1 MNKTVK
7 RGLLIAAGVAAACG
21 VVWGGLTLAR
31 NAQRG
36 NVNVYAVSDFSM
48 SDYWGDT
55 SQTSGMVTTDEM
67 QKIFLSDTQ
76 KVSKVYVEEGQTVK
90 KGDKLLSYDTTLTSL
105 DVERAQIAYEKQVL
119 ALETAKKEL
128 ERLQL
133 AMDQEELQKKM
144 DELQA
149 EIDKKYEESRKGIFD
164 KETQP
169 IEAGKPQLLTE
180 LSGDGSKES
189 PLYYNWNSEDEL
201 TSENLIKLLPS
212 GKASA
217 YVVLV
222 IHKDN
227 TTLGDI
233 VNCCGLYL
241 QWEKSDGQGG
251 GETGGETGGGE
262 TGGQPGGETGGQGGD
277 TGNTG
282 DTGDIAGQTGDD
294 GQTTPVMPGTGEDQ
308 PETPKE
314 TVKIFP
320 AKLAEAPDI
329 VIDGT
334 TDEIRALQA
343 ELEALQKLFDESY
356 PKEEL
361 VKMIR
366 DKIREISEMDVTIRL
381 AAVNLEKVKKEVGS
395 DTVYSELDGTIKAV
409 RDSGSADFD
418 KTQAVVEVSGGGGYY
433 IEGALSELELDTVS
447 IGETV
452 QVSSW
457 MTGASAEGEIVEIS
471 DYPTDNANSWSD
483 GNSNV
488 SYYPFKVFVSEDADL
503 REGDY
508 VEMSYQNSTGSA
520 DGNTLYLES
529 MFIRTE
535 NGKSYVL
542 VRGDHDKLEKRWV
555 QTGRNLWGSYTQ
567 IRGGLTADDFVAFP
581 YGRNVTE
588 GAGTVEATSDQLYNG
603 M

>member
-31 NAQRG
+31 DAQRG

-48 SDYWGDT
+48 TDYWGDT
-55 SQTSGMVTTDEM
+55 SQTSGTVSTDKM
-67 QKIFLSDTQ
+67 QKIYLSDTQ
-76 KVSKVYVEEGQTVK
+76 KISKVYVQEGQTVK

-119 ALETAKKEL
+119 ALETAQKEL

-133 AMDQEELQKKM
+133 AQDQEELQKAI
-144 DELQA
+144 DELTAQI
-149 EIDKKYEESRKGIFD
+149 EKKYEESRGNIIKD
-164 KETQP
+164 NTKP
-169 IEAGKPQLLTE
+169 IESIQKLEKVEPLTDPE
-180 LSGDGSKES
+180 GDGSKDK

-201 TSENLIKLLPS
+201 TPENLIKLLPS

-233 VNCCGLYL
+233 VNCCGLFL
-241 QWEKSDGQGG
+241 KWEKTGSGESGGTTGGTAG
-251 GETGGETGGGE
+251 GETG
-262 TGGQPGGETGGQGGD
+262 QPGGDAADAALPGD
-277 TGNTG
+277 ENE
-282 DTGDIAGQTGDD
+282 D
-294 GQTTPVMPGTGEDQ
+294 GAVDPVTPADPPAASG
-308 PETPKE
+308 E

-320 AKLAEAPDI
+320 AKLAEAPAI

-334 TDEIRALQA
+334 TDEIRALQK
-343 ELEALQKLFDESY
+343 ELEELQKLFEESH

-361 VKMIR
+361 AKMIR
-366 DKIREISEMDVTIRL
+366 DKIQEISEMDVTIKL
-381 AAVNLEKVKKEVGS
+381 AKLNLEQVKKEVGS
-395 DTVYSELDGTIKAV
+395 DTVYSELDGTVKAV

-418 KTQAVVEVSGGGGYY
+418 KSQAVVEVSGGGGYY
-433 IEGALSELELDTVS
+433 IDGAVSELELGTVS

-452 QVSSW
+452 QISSW
-457 MTGASAEGEIVEIS
+457 MTGASCEGEIVEIS

-508 VEMSYQNSTGSA
+508 VDMSYQNTSGSA
-520 DGNTLYLES
+520 DGNNLYLES

-535 NGKSYVL
+535 NGKSYVM
-542 VRGDHDKLEKRWV
+542 VRGENGKLEQRWV

-567 IRGGLTADDFVAFP
+567 IRGGLTVDDFVAFP
-581 YGRNVTE
+581 YGRDVVE
-588 GAGTVEATSDQLYNG
+588 GAGTTEATRDQLYNG

>member
-7 RGLLIAAGVAAACG
+7 RGLLIAAGVVAACG

-119 ALETAKKEL
+119 ALETSKKEL

-133 AMDQEELQKKM
+133 AMDQEALQEKM

-169 IEAGKPQLLTE
+169 IEAGKPQLLTK
-180 LSGDGSKES
+180 LSGDGSKEK
-189 PLYYNWNSEDEL
+189 PLYYDWNSEDAL
-201 TSENLIKLLPS
+201 TSENLIKLLPENS
-212 GKASA
+212 GAVV

-222 IHKDN
+222 IHVDN

-233 VNCCGLYL
+233 VNCCGLRL
-241 QWEKSDGQGG
+241 EWVNPSGG
-251 GETGGETGGGE
+251 GESGEGGQTGGETG
-262 TGGQPGGETGGQGGD
+262 
-277 TGNTG
+277 
-282 DTGDIAGQTGDD
+282 DTGDVAGQTGDD
-294 GQTTPVMPGTGEDQ
+294 GQTTPVTPGTGEDQ

-320 AKLAEAPDI
+320 AKLAEAPQI

-334 TDEIRALQA
+334 TDEILALQK
-343 ELEALQKLFDESY
+343 ELEELQKLFEESY

-366 DKIREISEMDVTIRL
+366 DKIREISEMDVTIKL
-381 AAVNLEKVKKEVGS
+381 AAVNLEQVKKEVGS
-395 DTVYSELDGTIKAV
+395 DTVYSELSGTIKAV

-447 IGETV
+447 VGETV

-542 VRGDHDKLEKRWV
+542 VRGDHDRLEKRWV

-567 IRGGLTADDFVAFP
+567 IRGGLTVDDFVAFP
-581 YGRNVTE
+581 YGRNVAE
-588 GAGTVEATSDQLYNG
+588 GAGTVEATRDQLYNG

>member
-31 NAQRG
+31 DAQRG

-48 SDYWGDT
+48 TDYWGDT
-55 SQTSGMVTTDEM
+55 SQTSGTVSTDKM
-67 QKIFLSDTQ
+67 QKIYLSDTQ
-76 KVSKVYVEEGQTVK
+76 KISKVYVQEGQTVK

-119 ALETAKKEL
+119 ALETAQKEL

-133 AMDQEELQKKM
+133 AQDQEELQKAI
-144 DELQA
+144 DELTAQI
-149 EIDKKYEESRKGIFD
+149 EKKYEESRGNIIKD
-164 KETQP
+164 NTKP
-169 IEAGKPQLLTE
+169 IESIQKLEKVEPLTDPE
-180 LSGDGSKES
+180 GDGSKDK

-201 TSENLIKLLPS
+201 TPENLIKLLPS

-233 VNCCGLYL
+233 VNCCGLFL
-241 QWEKSDGQGG
+241 KWEKTGSGESGGTTGGTAG
-251 GETGGETGGGE
+251 GETG
-262 TGGQPGGETGGQGGD
+262 QPGGDAADAALPGD
-277 TGNTG
+277 ENE
-282 DTGDIAGQTGDD
+282 D
-294 GQTTPVMPGTGEDQ
+294 GAADPVTPADPPAASG
-308 PETPKE
+308 E

-320 AKLAEAPDI
+320 AKLAEAPAI

-334 TDEIRALQA
+334 TDEIRALQK
-343 ELEALQKLFDESY
+343 ELEELQKLFEESH

-361 VKMIR
+361 AKMIR
-366 DKIREISEMDVTIRL
+366 DKIQEISEMDVTIKL
-381 AAVNLEKVKKEVGS
+381 AKLNLEQVKKEVGS
-395 DTVYSELDGTIKAV
+395 DTVYSELDGTVKAV

-418 KTQAVVEVSGGGGYY
+418 KSQAVVEVSGGGGYY
-433 IEGALSELELDTVS
+433 IDGAVSELELGTVS

-452 QVSSW
+452 QISSW
-457 MTGASAEGEIVEIS
+457 MTGASCEGEIVEIS

-508 VEMSYQNSTGSA
+508 VDMSYQNTSGSA
-520 DGNTLYLES
+520 DGNNLYLES

-535 NGKSYVL
+535 NGKSYVM
-542 VRGDHDKLEKRWV
+542 VRGENGRLEQRWV

-567 IRGGLTADDFVAFP
+567 IRGGLTVDDFVAFP
-581 YGRNVTE
+581 YGRDVVA
-588 GAGTVEATSDQLYNG
+588 GAGTTEATPDQLYNG

>member
-21 VVWGGLTLAR
+21 IVWGGLTLAR
-31 NAQRG
+31 NANRG
-36 NVNVYAVSDFSM
+36 NVNVYAVSDFAM
-48 SDYWGDT
+48 TDYWGDT
-55 SQTSGMVTTDEM
+55 SQTSGMVSTDKM

-76 KVSKVYVEEGQTVK
+76 KVSKVYVQEGQTVK

-133 AMDQEELQKKM
+133 AQDQEELQKAI
-144 DELQA
+144 DELTAQI
-149 EIDKKYEESRKGIFD
+149 EKKYEESRGSIIKD
-164 KETQP
+164 NTKP
-169 IEAGKPQLLTE
+169 IEPIQKLEKVEPLAVPE
-180 LSGDGSKES
+180 GDGSKDK

-201 TSENLIKLLPS
+201 TPENLIKLLPA

-233 VNCCGLYL
+233 VNCCGLFL
-241 QWEKSDGQGG
+241 KWEKTDGGTAGDTPG
-251 GETGGETGGGE
+251 GET
-262 TGGQPGGETGGQGGD
+262 GQPGGETGTIPPEDGDENEGGTVD
-277 TGNTG
+277 PVTPAEPPAA
-282 DTGDIAGQTGDD
+282 AG
-294 GQTTPVMPGTGEDQ
+294 
-308 PETPKE
+308 E

-320 AKLAEAPDI
+320 AKLAEAPQI
-329 VIDGT
+329 EIDGT
-334 TDEIRALQA
+334 TDEIRALQK
-343 ELEALQKLFDESY
+343 ELEELQKLFEESY
-356 PKEEL
+356 PKEQL
-361 VKMIR
+361 VQMIR
-366 DKIREISEMDVTIRL
+366 DKIQAISEMDVTIKL
-381 AAVNLEKVKKEVGS
+381 AKLNLEQVKKEVGS

-409 RDSGSADFD
+409 RDSNSAEFD
-418 KTQAVVEVSGGGGYY
+418 KSQAVVEVSGGGGYY
-433 IEGALSELELDTVS
+433 IDGAVSELELGTVS

-452 QVSSW
+452 QINSW

-471 DYPTDNANSWSD
+471 DYPTDNASSWSD

-488 SYYPFKVFVSEDADL
+488 SYYPFKVFVSEEADL
-503 REGDY
+503 QEGDW
-508 VEMSYQNSTGSA
+508 VEMSYQNTSGSA

-535 NGKSYVL
+535 NGKSYVM
-542 VRGDHDKLEKRWV
+542 VRGENGKLEQRWV

-567 IRGGLTADDFVAFP
+567 IRGGLTVDDFVAFP
-581 YGRNVTE
+581 YGRDVVE
-588 GAGTVEATSDQLYNG
+588 GAGTTEATQDQLYNG

>member
-7 RGLLIAAGVAAACG
+7 RGLLIAAGVVAACG

-119 ALETAKKEL
+119 ALETSKKEL

-133 AMDQEELQKKM
+133 AMDQEALQEKM

-169 IEAGKPQLLTE
+169 IEAGKPQLLTK
-180 LSGDGSKES
+180 LSGDGSKEK
-189 PLYYNWNSEDEL
+189 PLYYDWNSEDAL
-201 TSENLIKLLPS
+201 TSENLIKLLPENS
-212 GKASA
+212 GAVV

-222 IHKDN
+222 IHVDN

-233 VNCCGLYL
+233 VNCCGLRL
-241 QWEKSDGQGG
+241 EWVNPSG
-251 GETGGETGGGE
+251 GETGGETGTGGE
-262 TGGQPGGETGGQGGD
+262 GGQTGGE
-277 TGNTG
+277 TG

-294 GQTTPVMPGTGEDQ
+294 GQIVPVLPGTGEGQ
-308 PETPKE
+308 PEAPKE
-314 TVKIFP
+314 SVKVFP
-320 AKLAEAPDI
+320 AKLAEAPQI

-334 TDEIRALQA
+334 TDEILALQK
-343 ELEALQKLFDESY
+343 ELEELQKLFEESY

-366 DKIREISEMDVTIRL
+366 DKIREISEMDVTIKL
-381 AAVNLEKVKKEVGS
+381 AAVNLEQVKKEVGS

-542 VRGDHDKLEKRWV
+542 VRGDHDRLEKRWV

-567 IRGGLTADDFVAFP
+567 IRGGLTVDDFVAFP
-581 YGRNVTE
+581 YGRNVAE
-588 GAGTVEATSDQLYNG
+588 GAGTVEATRDQLYNG

>member
-21 VVWGGLTLAR
+21 IVWGGLTLAR
-31 NAQRG
+31 NANRG
-36 NVNVYAVSDFSM
+36 NVNVYAVSDFAM
-48 SDYWGDT
+48 TDYWGDT
-55 SQTSGMVTTDEM
+55 SQTSGMVSTDKM

-76 KVSKVYVEEGQTVK
+76 KVSKVYVQEGQTVR

-128 ERLQL
+128 KRLQL
-133 AMDQEELQKKM
+133 AQDQEELQKAI
-144 DELQA
+144 DELTAQI
-149 EIDKKYEESRKGIFD
+149 EKKYEESRGSIIKD
-164 KETQP
+164 NTKP
-169 IEAGKPQLLTE
+169 IESIQKLEKVEPLAVPE
-180 LSGDGSKES
+180 GDGSKDK

-201 TSENLIKLLPS
+201 TPENLIKLLPA

-233 VNCCGLYL
+233 VNCCGLFL
-241 QWEKSDGQGG
+241 KWEKTDGGTAGDTPG
-251 GETGGETGGGE
+251 GET
-262 TGGQPGGETGGQGGD
+262 GQPGGETGTIPPEDGNEGGTVD
-277 TGNTG
+277 PVTPAEPPAA
-282 DTGDIAGQTGDD
+282 AG
-294 GQTTPVMPGTGEDQ
+294 
-308 PETPKE
+308 E

-320 AKLAEAPDI
+320 AKLAEAPQI
-329 VIDGT
+329 EIDGT
-334 TDEIRALQA
+334 TDEIRALQK
-343 ELEALQKLFDESY
+343 ELEELQKLFEESY
-356 PKEEL
+356 PKEQL
-361 VKMIR
+361 VQMIH
-366 DKIREISEMDVTIRL
+366 DKIQAISEMDVTIKL
-381 AAVNLEKVKKEVGS
+381 AKLNLEQVKKEVGS

-409 RDSGSADFD
+409 RDSNSAEFD
-418 KTQAVVEVSGGGGYY
+418 KSQAVVEVSGGGGYY
-433 IEGALSELELDTVS
+433 IDGAVSELELGTVS

-452 QVSSW
+452 QINSW

-471 DYPTDNANSWSD
+471 DYPTDNASSWSD

-488 SYYPFKVFVSEDADL
+488 SYYPFKVFVTEDADL
-503 REGDY
+503 QEGDW
-508 VEMSYQNSTGSA
+508 VEMSYQNTSGSA

-535 NGKSYVL
+535 NGKSYVM
-542 VRGDHDKLEKRWV
+542 VRGENGKLEQRWV

-567 IRGGLTADDFVAFP
+567 IRGGLTVDDFVAFP
-581 YGRNVTE
+581 YGRDVVE
-588 GAGTVEATSDQLYNG
+588 GAGTTEATMDQLYNG

>member
-7 RGLLIAAGVAAACG
+7 RGLLIAAGVVAACG

-119 ALETAKKEL
+119 ALETSKKEL

-133 AMDQEELQKKM
+133 AMDQEALQEKM

-169 IEAGKPQLLTE
+169 IEAGKPQLLTK
-180 LSGDGSKES
+180 LSGDGSKEK
-189 PLYYNWNSEDEL
+189 PLYYDWNSEDAL
-201 TSENLIKLLPS
+201 TSENLIKLLPENS
-212 GKASA
+212 GAVV

-222 IHKDN
+222 IHVDN

-233 VNCCGLYL
+233 VNCCGLRL
-241 QWEKSDGQGG
+241 EWVNPSGG
-251 GETGGETGGGE
+251 GESGE
-262 TGGQPGGETGGQGGD
+262 GGQTGGETGGQGGE
-277 TGNTG
+277 TG
-282 DTGDIAGQTGDD
+282 DTGDTGDVAGQTGDD
-294 GQTTPVMPGTGEDQ
+294 GQTTPVTPGTGEGQ
-308 PETPKE
+308 PEAPKE
-314 TVKIFP
+314 SVKVFP
-320 AKLAEAPDI
+320 AKLAEAPQI

-334 TDEIRALQA
+334 TDEILALQK
-343 ELEALQKLFDESY
+343 ELEELQKLFEESY

-366 DKIREISEMDVTIRL
+366 DKIREISEMDVTIKL
-381 AAVNLEKVKKEVGS
+381 AAVNLEQVKKEVGS
-395 DTVYSELDGTIKAV
+395 DTVYSELNGTIKAV

-542 VRGDHDKLEKRWV
+542 VRGDHDRLEKRWV

-567 IRGGLTADDFVAFP
+567 IRGGLTVDDFVAFP
-581 YGRNVTE
+581 YGRNVAE
-588 GAGTVEATSDQLYNG
+588 GAGTVEATRDQLYNG

>member
-7 RGLLIAAGVAAACG
+7 RGLLIAAGVVAACG

-119 ALETAKKEL
+119 ALETSKKEL

-133 AMDQEELQKKM
+133 AMDQEALQEKM

-169 IEAGKPQLLTE
+169 IEAGKPQLLTK
-180 LSGDGSKES
+180 LSGDGSKEK
-189 PLYYNWNSEDEL
+189 PLYYDWNSEDAL
-201 TSENLIKLLPS
+201 TSENLIKLLPENS
-212 GKASA
+212 GAVV

-222 IHKDN
+222 IHVDN

-233 VNCCGLYL
+233 VNCCGLRL
-241 QWEKSDGQGG
+241 EWVNPSGG
-251 GETGGETGGGE
+251 GESGEGGQTGGETG
-262 TGGQPGGETGGQGGD
+262 
-277 TGNTG
+277 
-282 DTGDIAGQTGDD
+282 DTGDVAGQTGDD
-294 GQTTPVMPGTGEDQ
+294 GQTTPVTPGTGEDQ

-320 AKLAEAPDI
+320 AKLAEAPQI

-334 TDEIRALQA
+334 TDEILALQK
-343 ELEALQKLFDESY
+343 ELEELQKLFEESY

-366 DKIREISEMDVTIRL
+366 DKIREISEMDVTIKL
-381 AAVNLEKVKKEVGS
+381 AAVNLEQVKKEVGS
-395 DTVYSELDGTIKAV
+395 DTVYSELNGTIKAV

-542 VRGDHDKLEKRWV
+542 VRGDHDRLEKRWV

-567 IRGGLTADDFVAFP
+567 IRGGLTVDDFVAFP
-581 YGRNVTE
+581 YGRNVAE
-588 GAGTVEATSDQLYNG
+588 GAGTVEATPDQLYNG

>member
-31 NAQRG
+31 DAQRG

-48 SDYWGDT
+48 TDYWGDT
-55 SQTSGMVTTDEM
+55 SQTSGTVSTDKM
-67 QKIFLSDTQ
+67 QKIYLSDTQ
-76 KVSKVYVEEGQTVK
+76 KISKVYVSEGQTVK

-119 ALETAKKEL
+119 ALETAQKEL

-133 AMDQEELQKKM
+133 AQDQEELQKAI
-144 DELQA
+144 DELTAQI
-149 EIDKKYEESRKGIFD
+149 EKKYEESRGNIIKD
-164 KETQP
+164 NTKP
-169 IEAGKPQLLTE
+169 IESIQKLEKVEPLTDPE
-180 LSGDGSKES
+180 GDGSKDK

-201 TSENLIKLLPS
+201 TPENLIKLLPS

-233 VNCCGLYL
+233 VNCCGLFL
-241 QWEKSDGQGG
+241 KWEKTGSGESGGTTGGTAG
-251 GETGGETGGGE
+251 GETG
-262 TGGQPGGETGGQGGD
+262 QPGGDAADAALPGD
-277 TGNTG
+277 ENE
-282 DTGDIAGQTGDD
+282 D
-294 GQTTPVMPGTGEDQ
+294 GAADPVTPADPPAASG
-308 PETPKE
+308 E
-314 TVKIFP
+314 TVNIFP
-320 AKLAEAPDI
+320 AKLAEAPAI

-334 TDEIRALQA
+334 TDEIRALQK
-343 ELEALQKLFDESY
+343 ELEELQKLFEESH

-361 VKMIR
+361 AKMIR
-366 DKIREISEMDVTIRL
+366 DKIQEISEMDVTIKL
-381 AAVNLEKVKKEVGS
+381 AKLNLEQVKKEVGS
-395 DTVYSELDGTIKAV
+395 DTVYSELDGTVKAV

-418 KTQAVVEVSGGGGYY
+418 KSQAVVEVSGGGGYY
-433 IEGALSELELDTVS
+433 IDGAVSELELGTVS

-452 QVSSW
+452 QISSW
-457 MTGASAEGEIVEIS
+457 MTGASCEGEIVEIS

-508 VEMSYQNSTGSA
+508 VDMSYQNTSGSA
-520 DGNTLYLES
+520 DGNNLYLES

-535 NGKSYVL
+535 NGKSYVM
-542 VRGDHDKLEKRWV
+542 VRGENGRLEQRWV

-567 IRGGLTADDFVAFP
+567 IRGGLTVDDFVAFP
-581 YGRNVTE
+581 YGRDVVA
-588 GAGTVEATSDQLYNG
+588 GAGTTEATRDQLYNG

>member
-7 RGLLIAAGVAAACG
+7 QGLLIAAGVAAACG

-31 NAQRG
+31 DAQRG

-48 SDYWGDT
+48 TDYWGDT
-55 SQTSGMVTTDEM
+55 SQTSGTVSTDKM
-67 QKIFLSDTQ
+67 QKIYLSDTQ
-76 KVSKVYVEEGQTVK
+76 KISKVYVSEGQTVK

-119 ALETAKKEL
+119 GLETAQKEL

-133 AMDQEELQKKM
+133 AQDQEELQKAI
-144 DELQA
+144 DELTAQI
-149 EIDKKYEESRKGIFD
+149 EKKYEESRGNIIKD
-164 KETQP
+164 NTKP
-169 IEAGKPQLLTE
+169 IESIQKLEKVEPLTDPE
-180 LSGDGSKES
+180 GDGSKDK

-201 TSENLIKLLPS
+201 TPENLIKLLPS

-233 VNCCGLYL
+233 VNCCGLFL
-241 QWEKSDGQGG
+241 KWEKTGSGESGGTTGGTAG
-251 GETGGETGGGE
+251 GETG
-262 TGGQPGGETGGQGGD
+262 QPGGDAADAALPGD
-277 TGNTG
+277 ENE
-282 DTGDIAGQTGDD
+282 D
-294 GQTTPVMPGTGEDQ
+294 GAADPVTPADPPAASG
-308 PETPKE
+308 E

-320 AKLAEAPDI
+320 AKLAEAPAI

-334 TDEIRALQA
+334 TDEIRALQK
-343 ELEALQKLFDESY
+343 ELEELQKLFEESH

-361 VKMIR
+361 AKMIR
-366 DKIREISEMDVTIRL
+366 DKIQEISEMDVTIKL
-381 AAVNLEKVKKEVGS
+381 AKLNLEQVKKEVGS
-395 DTVYSELDGTIKAV
+395 DTVYSELDGTVKAV

-418 KTQAVVEVSGGGGYY
+418 KSQAVVEVSGGGGYY
-433 IEGALSELELDTVS
+433 IDGAVSELELGTVS

-452 QVSSW
+452 QISSW
-457 MTGASAEGEIVEIS
+457 MTGASCEGEIVEIS

-508 VEMSYQNSTGSA
+508 VDMSYQNTSGSA
-520 DGNTLYLES
+520 DGNNLYLES

-535 NGKSYVL
+535 NGKSYVM
-542 VRGDHDKLEKRWV
+542 VRGENGRLEQRWV

-567 IRGGLTADDFVAFP
+567 IRGGLTVDDFVAFP
-581 YGRNVTE
+581 YGRDVVA
-588 GAGTVEATSDQLYNG
+588 GAGTTEATPDQLYNG